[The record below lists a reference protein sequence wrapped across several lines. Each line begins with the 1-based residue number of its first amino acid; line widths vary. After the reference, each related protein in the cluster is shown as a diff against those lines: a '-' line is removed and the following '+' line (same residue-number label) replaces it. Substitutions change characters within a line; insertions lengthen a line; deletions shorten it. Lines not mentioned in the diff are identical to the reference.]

1 MSILTRSDNTEAEF
15 PGSAADGDVVF
26 HKDKVFL
33 YHKATNTWECRTI
46 EVGNYAITPDLVE
59 VNSKLRTRLNKI
71 DYEEQGKR
79 RSV

>member
-1 MSILTRSDNTEAEF
+1 MSTSTKSDSPEAEF
-15 PGSAADGDVVF
+15 PGEAQDGDVVF

-33 YHKATNTWECRTI
+33 YHRAINTWECRTI
-46 EVGNYAITPDLVE
+46 EVGNYAITPE
-59 VNSKLRTRLNKI
+59 VVQINSALRTRLNKL